1 MAGATPF
8 TELEFVRLYSYLWSL
23 HSPVFIKAKFR
34 DKYQQTVHRFIA
46 LEYLQNHPEPGETN
60 PRLSLDRSSW
70 NVIETHFDTTWGF
83 CVRATSPIFLSTM
96 FLAWYPFGSKST
108 IESLRDFLG
117 QGEHEILTLES
128 ERIDLRYIVY

>member
-1 MAGATPF
+1 
-8 TELEFVRLYSYLWSL
+8 
-23 HSPVFIKAKFR
+23 
-34 DKYQQTVHRFIA
+34 
-46 LEYLQNHPEPGETN
+46 
-60 PRLSLDRSSW
+60 
-70 NVIETHFDTTWGF
+70 
-83 CVRATSPIFLSTM
+83 M

>member
-1 MAGATPF
+1 MYGSHLLICIQAQ
-8 TELEFVRLYSYLWSL
+8 
-23 HSPVFIKAKFR
+23 FR
-34 DKYQQTVHRFIA
+34 DKHQQTVHRFIA
-46 LEYLQNHPEPGETN
+46 IEYLQSHSEPGGTI
-60 PRLSLDRSSW
+60 PARLSLDHSSW